1 MVGQEAHGWWGYA
14 ENTSATWEITVKVN
28 KRDTFAEVA
37 LTAWSVRGE
46 APAAYIGIIK
56 IVSNSGTE
64 TFLQDGWWGMHNYR
78 QAVFRKGV
86 TSVRVQLAAWDAF
99 VRGRLFLNFWS

>member
-14 ENTSATWEITVKVN
+14 ENSVATWEMTVQVD

-37 LTAWSVRGE
+37 LTAWMVMGE
-46 APAAYIGIIK
+46 APSGYFGIVK
-56 IVSNSGTE
+56 MVSDSGTE
-64 TFLQDGWWGMHNYR
+64 TFLSDGTWGMKSYR
-78 QAVFRKGV
+78 QAVFRTRV
-86 TSVRVQLAAWDAF
+86 TSVRVQLAAWDGW